1 LLFGTPVAY
10 TWVPGMGYPLER
22 KETAMKP
29 FSLKSVTEKM
39 SNAMIIAIV
48 VAGTVTLAF
57 INQVTMEGTLMSKL
71 FLVFLGAIITFQLLP
86 GLMLVG
92 GMIKGLVSLG
102 HRKAVHEKANSSAH
116 K

>member
-1 LLFGTPVAY
+1 
-10 TWVPGMGYPLER
+10 
-22 KETAMKP
+22 MKP
-29 FSLKSVTEKM
+29 FSFKALTEKM

-57 INQVTMEGTLMSKL
+57 VNQVTVEGTLMSKL

-86 GLMLVG
+86 GLMLLG
-92 GMIKGLVSLG
+92 RMIKGLCSLG
-102 HRKAVHEKANSSAH
+102 HRKAVPENANSSAH

>member
-1 LLFGTPVAY
+1 
-10 TWVPGMGYPLER
+10 
-22 KETAMKP
+22 MKP
-29 FSLKSVTEKM
+29 FSVKALTEKM

-57 INQVTMEGTLMSKL
+57 VNQVTVEGTLMSKL

-86 GLMLVG
+86 GLMLLG
-92 GMIKGLVSLG
+92 GMIKGLCSLG
-102 HRKAVHEKANSSAH
+102 QRKAVPENANSAAH